1 MFQIGRTHKLVRTL
15 AATGLLLLAAG
26 CGGNNHSEPLPV
38 ASTQVNNGQAANVK
52 VDDFVQ
58 SELKRQNIP
67 GLALVVQQDGKVVY
81 SKGYGYANLEQAIPA
96 TAEQRFQIG
105 SISKQFSA
113 AAVMLLVEE
122 GKMALDDKIGRHLGA
137 VPPEWDSI
145 TVRHILTH
153 TSGLPRDLDP
163 ALEAVARV
171 HGAYTTEQVLAILKD
186 YKPVTPPGA
195 QYAYSNVGY
204 QLMGVIIEKVTG
216 SFYGDM
222 IQNRIFKPLGMTT
235 ARIIDFHDLSGTAT
249 GYMMEDNKLKALDM
263 ARMPAGIQ
271 TYYRSGAGGIE
282 MSALDLAK
290 WDASLSTE
298 KILKKSSIDQMWAPG
313 ALVEKGSNYTISY
326 GLGWVISDFN
336 GHPKVYHSGGMAAFS
351 TDYLHYTNDKL
362 TVIVLT
368 NLGIV
373 ADPERISRAV
383 SEMYVPGTW
392 PPK

>member
-1 MFQIGRTHKLVRTL
+1 MPHYERTNTLLRTL
-15 AATGLLLLAAG
+15 AATGLLLLAVG
-26 CGGNNHSEPLPV
+26 CGGDKHSEPLPA
-38 ASTQVNNGQAANVK
+38 ASTQVNSGQAANLK

-81 SKGYGYANLEQAIPA
+81 AKGYGYASLEQAIPA
-96 TAEQRFQIG
+96 TADQRFQIG

-122 GKMALDDKIGRHLGA
+122 GKMALDDRIGRYLGA
-137 VPPEWDSI
+137 VPPEWDAI
-145 TVRHILTH
+145 TVRHVLTH
-153 TSGLPRDLDP
+153 TSGLQRDVDP
-163 ALEAVARV
+163 ALEAIARA
-171 HGAYTTEQVLAILKD
+171 HGAYTTEQVLAILKG

-195 QYAYSNVGY
+195 VYAYSNVGY
-204 QLMGVIIEKVTG
+204 DLMGVIIEKVTG

-235 ARIIDFHDLSGTAT
+235 ARIIDFHDLSGIAT
-249 GYMMEDNKLKALDM
+249 GYRMEENKLKPLDM
-263 ARMPAGIQ
+263 AHMPVGLHL
-271 TYYRSGAGGIE
+271 YYRSGAGGIE

-313 ALVEKGSNYTISY
+313 ALVDKGSNYTISY
-326 GLGWVISDFN
+326 GLGWFMSDYN
-336 GHPKVYHSGGMAAFS
+336 GHPKVYHSGGMSAFT
-351 TDYLHYTNDKL
+351 TDYLHFTNDKL

-368 NLGIV
+368 NLGAV
-373 ADPERISRAV
+373 SDPEKISRAV
-383 SEMYVPGTW
+383 ADMYVPGIW